1 MKQKTLI
8 FLVLTVLYI
17 SCYNELTARE
27 SIGTLNIYRTKKDLV
42 IHGVNFKKGEIV
54 ACDGGVLKIE
64 EMGYSVGLSFTKK
77 KNYYIVKHWNPNY
90 GVPNVRI
97 PAQNITQETLK
108 KHQLLVSDIGDFT
121 TFVSKSGKKVRI
133 FRCKLN
139 GYHFTAFGDEI
150 INVNQ
155 KDFYLLCFDNYFAQL
170 EIKNE
175 HFKLYDFDLDLGD
188 DFKPEGKG
196 SIVHNGEYKNSFE
209 QCFDKNGN
217 MLCDLDINDG
227 NFNGEYYGAARPNV
241 ILPIAY
247 LHETNEIFLDGEF
260 YKMTEKDGQPVENV
274 GANVKDKQLT
284 TSTVPNNS
292 TNKLTITKKKKTGY
306 LKFRDEPQYMI
317 INVDIDWPVSNNGK
331 SITALQKKIIYASFE
346 RNTNNIDAIIQE
358 YCTNR
363 SGGKV
368 VSTIPKAVKQQKV
381 PWYQDDLEVKCTQVA
396 GLYASFQIDGNTFNG
411 YHGLPTYRKHINY
424 DINNNKI
431 IELNDIIINTKDRQF
446 EEFLSSRIKAIPNA
460 NLPDYKD
467 RNGLKI
473 AGFALRANSVVL
485 NFDDDVEGYLEIEI
499 SKERLAKFLTEYG
512 KSILQ
517 ISNN

>member
-8 FLVLTVLYI
+8 FLVLTVLCI

-27 SIGTLNIYRTKKDLV
+27 SIGTLDIYRAKKDLV
-42 IHGVNFKKGEIV
+42 IHGVIFKKGEIV
-54 ACDGGVLKIE
+54 ACDGGILKIE
-64 EMGYSVGLSFTKK
+64 KMGYSGGLSFTKR

-97 PAQNITQETLK
+97 PAQNITKESFK
-108 KHQLLVSDIGDFT
+108 KHLLFVSDVGDFT

-133 FRCKLN
+133 FKCKPN
-139 GYHFTAFGDEI
+139 GHHFTAFGDEM

-155 KDFYLLCFDNYFAQL
+155 KDFYLLFTDSYFVQL
-170 EIKNE
+170 EINND
-175 HFKLYDFDLDLGD
+175 HFMLYDYDLDLGD

-196 SIVHNGEYKNSFE
+196 EIVPNGEYKNSFE

-284 TSTVPNNS
+284 TSNVPNNS

-331 SITALQKKIIYASFE
+331 SLTILQKKIIYQAFE
-346 RNTNNIDAIIQE
+346 RNTSNIDDIIKK
-358 YCTNR
+358 YCTER

-368 VSTIPKAVKQQKV
+368 VKTIPKTVKQQKV
-381 PWYQDDLEVKCTQVA
+381 PWYEDDLEVKCTQVA
-396 GLYASFQIDGNTFNG
+396 GRFATFQIDANTFNG
-411 YHGLPTYRKHINY
+411 VHGLPTLRRYVNY
-424 DINNNKI
+424 DITNNKI
-431 IELNDIIINTKDRQF
+431 IELKDIIVNIKNKDFQ
-446 EEFLSSRIKAIPNA
+446 ELLSSRIKATLNA
-460 NLPDYKD
+460 NLSDYKD
-467 RNGLKI
+467 GNGLKI
-473 AGFALRANSVVL
+473 VDFALRDGGIVF
-485 NFDDDVEGYLEIEI
+485 NFEDDVEGYIEI
-499 SKERLAKFLTEYG
+499 QLSKERLAKFLTEYG
-512 KSILQ
+512 KSILR